1 MKQVWR
7 FSLLVWV
14 GVVCLLVPQ
23 GVFAQACKD
32 ETSMVDGSRQALQ
45 EFIGT
50 VKKESVAD
58 FENMDHQKS
67 AVFKLSLHEGMLGE
81 LASCLDKAAQDPA
94 ASKDDAAAA
103 KAQHDA
109 TVKLQEK
116 LKQQEGAIKDAKE
129 SKAAKALVEKLD
141 LTT

>member
-7 FSLLVWV
+7 TSFLVWV
-14 GVVCLLVPQ
+14 GVVCLLGTQ
-23 GVFAQACKD
+23 SVFAQVCPD
-32 ETSMVDGSRQALQ
+32 ETSMVDGSKQALV

-58 FENMDHQKS
+58 FETMDHQKS
-67 AVFKLSLHEGMLGE
+67 AVFKLSLHEGMLGD
-81 LASCLDKAAQDPA
+81 LAKCLDKAAQDPA
-94 ASKDDAAAA
+94 ASKDAAAAA

-116 LKQQEGAIKDAKE
+116 LKQQEAAIKDAKE
-129 SKAAKALVEKLD
+129 SKDAKALVEKID
-141 LTT
+141 LST